1 MIKVRSRKLALDVN
15 YVGTLAST
23 FWPVGEFIARVGGGV
38 WTIGNGIAEGTKAMT
53 AHENTAGHTSSAANR
68 PFIAYMR
75 SANARPRISIYL
87 ILSLNCCW
95 LANSSLFA
103 PPTTS
108 PPIRFLRCR
117 GLSMSLEKS
126 RGRRGSVNFARSAH
140 AFDES
145 AGPPA
150 VRLLAASLAALVL
163 IRE

>member
-1 MIKVRSRKLALDVN
+1 MPSRARRRSSAPSLLLPSVELVVR
-15 YVGTLAST
+15 TCASASPSASSHSDLCFT
-23 FWPVGEFIARVGGGV
+23 QISFRVGHEL
-38 WTIGNGIAEGTKAMT
+38 AEGTKAMT

-75 SANARPRISIYL
+75 SANARPRTEL
-87 ILSLNCCW
+87 LVVTVLS
-95 LANSSLFA
+95 FYT

-108 PPIRFLRCR
+108 TPIRFLRCR

-126 RGRRGSVNFARSAH
+126 RGRRGSVNFARSAR

>member
-1 MIKVRSRKLALDVN
+1 
-15 YVGTLAST
+15 
-23 FWPVGEFIARVGGGV
+23 
-38 WTIGNGIAEGTKAMT
+38 MT

-75 SANARPRISIYL
+75 SANARPRTEL
-87 ILSLNCCW
+87 LVGCATVLS
-95 LANSSLFA
+95 FYT

-108 PPIRFLRCR
+108 TPIRFLRCR

-126 RGRRGSVNFARSAH
+126 RGRRGSVNFARSAR